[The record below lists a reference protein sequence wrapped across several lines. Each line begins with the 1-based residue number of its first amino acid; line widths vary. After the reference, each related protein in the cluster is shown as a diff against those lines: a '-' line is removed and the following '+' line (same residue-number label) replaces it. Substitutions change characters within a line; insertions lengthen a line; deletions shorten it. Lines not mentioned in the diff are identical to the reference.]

1 MAKLHKR
8 GAVEDNTYY
17 IGQTFGGGTP
27 EGGCGMG
34 IKRAKRDRWIL
45 GVCGGVA
52 HHFGWNSTV
61 VRLVTILLA
70 LFIPGPNI
78 VVILAYLILGYVLP
92 ETEEF

>member
-1 MAKLHKR
+1 
-8 GAVEDNTYY
+8 
-17 IGQTFGGGTP
+17 
-27 EGGCGMG
+27 MG
-34 IKRAKRDRWIL
+34 IRRAKRDRWIL

-52 HHFGWNSTV
+52 HHFGWSSTV
-61 VRLVTILLA
+61 VRLFTILLA